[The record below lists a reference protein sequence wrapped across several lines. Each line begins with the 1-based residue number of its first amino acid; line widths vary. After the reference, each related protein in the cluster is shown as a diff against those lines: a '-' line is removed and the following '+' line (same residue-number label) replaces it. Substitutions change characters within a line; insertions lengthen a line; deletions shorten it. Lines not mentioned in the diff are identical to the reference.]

1 MPSRFT
7 PITRCQSS
15 TVVCSISAAWPMPAL
30 LWSTSTRPS
39 SSNTREA
46 NASTASGSVTSTT
59 CAFALPP
66 ISRVTASA
74 DSPFTSATCTFA
86 PSFANSSALARP
98 IPEPAPVT
106 TTTLPANP
114 GASMRPYASAVAPEP
129 FTIDVADEVLDDL
142 RERIR
147 SMRWPDQ
154 IPGIGWN
161 QGTELDYLRRTLD
174 HWADGFDWRGQ
185 EREVNSFAHFRAE
198 IDGAGVHFVHERAR
212 DGRAGIPLLLQH
224 GWPSSFVEYLGLV
237 PLLTDPRAHG
247 IDGPSFDLVIPS
259 LPGYGFS
266 ERPAQTGVNY
276 RHTAA
281 RWHRLMQMLGYER
294 YAVGGGDFGAGVAT
308 YMALDD
314 PERVIGLHLTNFEI
328 APYTGPGSEPPT
340 DAAQAYIDERRAWEE
355 VERGYGAIQSTKP
368 QTLGYA
374 LNDSPAGLAAWILEK
389 WRSWT
394 DSGGDLEQSFERDFL
409 LTTVTLY
416 WVTQTITSSLRDYYD
431 NRFSGD
437 PIGPD
442 DRVRVPTAFGV
453 FPNHFVAEGEPPR
466 EWMEGLYDVRRRTGR
481 RAAAT
486 SRRSSSPSS
495 WRATSRLSSARSNRA
510 GTASC

>member
-1 MPSRFT
+1 MIAERVIGVSMMPGQMAHTWMPCSASSAFSDSLMPTTPNFDAEYGAMPGAATRPAIDAVFTIEDRPPCAIIRVTNARTTSARPSRFT

-59 CAFALPP
+59 CACALPP
-66 ISRVTASA
+66 ISRATASA

-98 IPEPAPVT
+98 IPEPAPVI

-129 FTIDVADEVLDDL
+129 FTIDVADEVVDDL

-174 HWADGFDWRGQ
+174 HWADGFDWRAQ
-185 EREVNSFAHFRAE
+185 ERELNSFAHFRAA

-224 GWPSSFVEYLGLV
+224 GWPSSFVEYLRLV
-237 PLLTDPRAHG
+237 PLLTD
-247 IDGPSFDLVIPS
+247 SFDLVIPS

-266 ERPAQTGVNY
+266 ERPADTGVNY
-276 RHTAA
+276 R
-281 RWHRLMQMLGYER
+281 
-294 YAVGGGDFGAGVAT
+294 
-308 YMALDD
+308 
-314 PERVIGLHLTNFEI
+314 
-328 APYTGPGSEPPT
+328 
-340 DAAQAYIDERRAWEE
+340 
-355 VERGYGAIQSTKP
+355 
-368 QTLGYA
+368 
-374 LNDSPAGLAAWILEK
+374 
-389 WRSWT
+389 
-394 DSGGDLEQSFERDFL
+394 
-409 LTTVTLY
+409 
-416 WVTQTITSSLRDYYD
+416 
-431 NRFSGD
+431 
-437 PIGPD
+437 
-442 DRVRVPTAFGV
+442 
-453 FPNHFVAEGEPPR
+453 
-466 EWMEGLYDVRRRTGR
+466 
-481 RAAAT
+481 
-486 SRRSSSPSS
+486 
-495 WRATSRLSSARSNRA
+495 
-510 GTASC
+510 